1 MPRLIAVQS
10 RGCAPVVR
18 AFERGE
24 STIAPWPN
32 AATLASGLRV
42 PSPFA
47 DQLILE
53 SIRETRGTA
62 VAVSEEE
69 MLDAMADLAE
79 TEGCFACPEGGAT
92 LAALRQL
99 RASGEVEAGERV
111 VIYNTGSGLKYP
123 EAWRSALARRSAARG
138 VTP

>member
-1 MPRLIAVQS
+1 MAYDTGLV
-10 RGCAPVVR
+10 
-18 AFERGE
+18 ERV
-24 STIAPWPN
+24 ADAW
-32 AATLASGLRV
+32 TLASGLRV

-47 DQLILE
+47 DRLILKAVKE
-53 SIRETRGTA
+53 SGGTA

-79 TEGCFACPEGGAT
+79 AEGCLACPEGGAT

-99 RASGEVEAGERV
+99 VARGDIARDARV

-123 EAWRSALARRSAARG
+123 EAWRAALARRTRPGAEQVNA
-138 VTP
+138 